1 MENLIALARE
11 SGGGLDLTDTVADGA
26 QLLVTDD
33 ELRTQLLLAVT
44 EDDRLHVEEV
54 QRLAALLGEEI
65 KVDKLARDAVNDG
78 PGFLRKMA
86 LSWSDKVLSA

>member
-1 MENLIALARE
+1 M
-11 SGGGLDLTDTVADGA
+11 
-26 QLLVTDD
+26 TDD

-78 PGFLRKMA
+78 PGFPAKDGAQLVRQGA
-86 LSWSDKVLSA
+86 LGVSDDV

>member
-1 MENLIALARE
+1 MRISSRSRA
-11 SGGGLDLTDTVADGA
+11 SPGA
-26 QLLVTDD
+26 GWTRTPSRTAHRFVTDD

-44 EDDRLHVEEV
+44 EDDRLHGEEV